1 MARQRTPITAE
12 DLYRFQWLDHVRLDP
27 SGRRVAWDVHR
38 PDAETRDNHAQ
49 IWVAGT
55 SGGRAEAITHG
66 IRDRA
71 PEWSPD
77 GRHLAYLSKQGQ
89 RDQVFVLDPML
100 GPGRPLTAIPDG
112 VLSFRW
118 SPDGRRLAFTARVPS
133 EPDLVVE
140 DPRPPEGPALRRPPV
155 ARVVRGFDW
164 RFNGTGFFDG
174 RRVHLFV
181 IDFDPRATV
190 LPEPRQVTDGAWDV
204 EGYEWSPDGEAFCVT
219 GDARPGSDLRRA
231 RDLSIVPLDTGTP
244 EPIVSGLVAA
254 GPRWAPDGRTIAF
267 MAPRDLAAG
276 HLQRV
281 WVTEAGTG
289 HEPRCLTADFDVQV
303 GGAVIG
309 DLWLRGGP
317 GLRWAPDGSRLYFL
331 GSSRGATNVYS
342 VDLGG
347 EVRAELAPAH
357 RAIFDFDVAPGI
369 LAFGANN
376 PLEAGDVYLA
386 NLEAPAERQVTNLNA
401 WLRERSLV
409 APEEQSFTAGD
420 GLELQGWLLRP
431 QGVSEARRAPLVLEV
446 HGGPNGMYGWTF
458 MHEFQLLCANGI
470 GVLYLNPRGSD
481 GYGEDFM
488 HRVVQDWGG
497 GDAEDLLLA
506 LDQLTARERWVDD
519 ARLGVAGGSY
529 GGYMTNWLIGHTT
542 RFRAAVS
549 MRSICNL
556 VSEYTQHDIVMWGTE
571 QLGPIEWP
579 DPETLW
585 HRSPIRYVRDIETPL
600 LLLHGESD
608 LRCAIS
614 QAEELFGALHLLGKE
629 VELVRF
635 PGESHDLSRNGR
647 PDRRVERL
655 NRILGWFQRHLTT
668 TRRRGG
674 TGRGRRKRAEAGASA
689 GAGTVPSPADDAPA
703 KLG

>member
-1 MARQRTPITAE
+1 MARERTPITAE

-38 PDAETRDNHAQ
+38 PDAETRENRAR

-55 SGGRAEAITHG
+55 SGGRGEAVTDG
-66 IRDRA
+66 TRDRA

-77 GRHLAYLSKQGQ
+77 GRHLAYLSKRGQ
-89 RDQVFVLDPML
+89 RDQIFLLDPDL
-100 GPGRPLTAIPDG
+100 GPGRPLTAIQDG
-112 VLSFRW
+112 VVSFRW

-164 RFNGTGFFDG
+164 RFNGAGFFDG

-181 IDFDPRATV
+181 IDVDPKATV
-190 LPEPRQVTDGAWDV
+190 LPEPRQVTHGGWSV
-204 EGYEWSPDGEAFCVT
+204 EGYDWSPDGDAFVIT
-219 GDARPGSDLRRA
+219 GDAQPGADLRRA
-231 RDLSIVPLDTGTP
+231 RDVSIVPLAGGVP
-244 EPIVSGLVAA
+244 EPIVSGLAA
-254 GPRWAPDGRTIAF
+254 SGPRWAPDGRSISF

-276 HLQRV
+276 HLQRA
-281 WVTEAGTG
+281 WVVDAGAG

-303 GGAVIG
+303 GGGVIG

-317 GLRWAPDGSRLYFL
+317 GLRWSEDSSRLFFL

-347 EVRAELAPAH
+347 VVRAELAPAH
-357 RAIFDFDVAPGI
+357 RAIFDFDVAGGL

-376 PLEAGDVYLA
+376 PVEAGDVYLA
-386 NLEAPAERQVTNLNA
+386 ALEAPAERQVTDLNP

-409 APEEQSFTAGD
+409 SPEEQTFTAGD

-431 QGVSEARRAPLVLEV
+431 QGASEARRAPLVLEI

-481 GYGEDFM
+481 GYGEEFM

-506 LDQLTARERWVDD
+506 LDQLVAREPWVDD
-519 ARLGVAGGSY
+519 GRLGVAGGSY

-579 DPETLW
+579 DPENLW
-585 HRSPIRYVRDIETPL
+585 RRSPIRYVRDIETPL
-600 LLLHGESD
+600 LLLHGEAD

-655 NRILGWFQRHLTT
+655 NRILRWFQSHLTAPRRRST
-668 TRRRGG
+668 AGTRRRKPAAAGAG
-674 TGRGRRKRAEAGASA
+674 ARSVSDTAPDGEAATGRG
-689 GAGTVPSPADDAPA
+689 
-703 KLG
+703 

>member
-1 MARQRTPITAE
+1 MRGGAPARAYVWGVARERTPISAE
-12 DLYRFQWLDHVRLDP
+12 DLYRFRWLDRVRLDP

-38 PDAETRDNHAQ
+38 GNAEARENRAQ
-49 IWVAGT
+49 IWVAEI
-55 SGGRAEAITHG
+55 SGGRGEVVTDGA
-66 IRDRA
+66 RDRA

-77 GRHLAYLSKQGQ
+77 GRHLAYLSRQGQ
-89 RDQVFVLDPML
+89 ADQVFLLDPDR
-100 GPGRPLTAIPDG
+100 GPGRPLTAIKEG

-118 SPDGRRLAFTARVPS
+118 SPDGRRLAFTARVPT

-140 DPRPPEGPALRRPPV
+140 DPRPPEGALGRPPV

-164 RFNGTGFFDG
+164 RFNGVGFFDG

-181 IDFDPRATV
+181 VDVDLAGTAPLEA
-190 LPEPRQVTDGAWDV
+190 RQITHGAWDV
-204 EGYEWSPDGEAFCVT
+204 EGYDWSPRGDAFVIT
-219 GDARPGSDLRRA
+219 GDAAPGADLRRA
-231 RDLSIVPLDTGTP
+231 RDVSIVPLDTGVP
-244 EPIVSGLVAA
+244 EPIVAGLLAA
-254 GPRWAPDGRTIAF
+254 APRWSPDGRQIAF
-267 MAPRDLAAG
+267 MAPRDLTAG
-276 HLQRV
+276 HYERV
-281 WVTEAGTG
+281 WVTAAGPG
-289 HEPRCLTADFDVQV
+289 EGASEPRCLTAGLDVQV
-303 GGAVIG
+303 GGSVIG

-317 GLRWAPDGSRLYFL
+317 GLRWDGDGSRIFFL
-331 GSSRGATNVYS
+331 GSSRGASSVYS
-342 VDLGG
+342 VDLRG
-347 EVRAELAPAH
+347 EVRVELAPAH
-357 RAIFDFDVAPGI
+357 RAIFDFDVAQRF
-369 LAFGANN
+369 LVFGANN
-376 PLEAGDVYLA
+376 AVEAGDVYLA
-386 NLEAPAERQVTNLNA
+386 DLEQPVERQVTDLNP
-401 WLRERSLV
+401 WLRERSL
-409 APEEQSFTAGD
+409 ASPEEQTFTAGD

-431 QGVSEARRAPLVLEV
+431 PGASEARPAPLVLEV

-458 MHEFQLLCANGI
+458 MHEFQLLCAAGI

-506 LDQLTARERWVDD
+506 LDQVTARERWVD
-519 ARLGVAGGSY
+519 AERLGVAGGSY

-556 VSEYTQHDIVMWGTE
+556 VSEYAQHDIVSWGRE

-600 LLLHGESD
+600 LLLHGEAD

-635 PGESHDLSRNGR
+635 PGEAHDLSRNGR

-655 NRILGWFQRHLTT
+655 HRILGWFESHLM
-668 TRRRGG
+668 
-674 TGRGRRKRAEAGASA
+674 AGQAPTNQEVSA
-689 GAGTVPSPADDAPA
+689 QPGAAPV
-703 KLG
+703 L

>member
-1 MARQRTPITAE
+1 MARERTPITAE
-12 DLYRFQWLDHVRLDP
+12 DLYRFRWLDHVRLDP
-27 SGRRVAWDVHR
+27 TGRRVAWDVHR
-38 PDAETRDNHAQ
+38 GDAEARENRAQ
-49 IWVAGT
+49 IWVAET
-55 SGGRAEAITHG
+55 SGGRGEVVTEG
-66 IRDRA
+66 SRDRA

-77 GRHLAYLSKQGQ
+77 GRHLAYLSKRGQ
-89 RDQVFVLDPML
+89 SDQIFLLDPDL
-100 GPGRPLTAIPDG
+100 PPGRPLTAVEDG

-118 SPDGRRLAFTARVPS
+118 SPDGRRLAFAARVPS
-133 EPDLVVE
+133 QPDLVVD

-164 RFNGTGFFDG
+164 RFNGAGFFDG

-181 IDFDPRATV
+181 IDVDRGATV
-190 LPEPRQVTDGAWDV
+190 LPQPRQITRGGWDV
-204 EGYEWSPDGEAFCVT
+204 EGYDWSPP
-219 GDARPGSDLRRA
+219 GDAFVITADAVPGADLRRA
-231 RDLSIVPLDTGTP
+231 RDVSIVALETGVP
-244 EPIVSGLVAA
+244 EPAVSGLAA
-254 GPRWAPDGRTIAF
+254 SGPRWSPDGRHVAF

-276 HLQRV
+276 HYQRV
-281 WVTEAGTG
+281 WLTDVASGAGAA
-289 HEPRCLTADFDVQV
+289 EPRCLTAGFDVQV
-303 GGAVIG
+303 GGSVIG

-317 GLRWAPDGSRLYFL
+317 GLRWAADGSRIFFL

-342 VDLGG
+342 VDLEG
-347 EVRAELAPAH
+347 EVRVELAPAH
-357 RAIFDFDVAPGI
+357 RAIFDFDVAPGL
-369 LAFGANN
+369 LAFGAGNAV
-376 PLEAGDVYLA
+376 EAGDVYLSD
-386 NLEAPAERQVTNLNA
+386 LERPVERQVTDLNP

-409 APEEQSFTAGD
+409 SPQEQTFTAGD

-431 QGVSEARRAPLVLEV
+431 PGASEARPAPLVLEV

-458 MHEFQLLCANGI
+458 MHEFQLLCAAGI

-506 LDQLTARERWVDD
+506 LDQATARERWVDQ

-529 GGYMTNWLIGHTT
+529 GGYMTNWLIGHTN

-556 VSEYTQHDIVMWGTE
+556 VSEYTQHDIVTWGQE

-579 DPETLW
+579 DPDTLW
-585 HRSPIRYVRDIETPL
+585 RRSPIRYVRDMETPL

-655 NRILGWFQRHLTT
+655 HRIVGWFESHLGP
-668 TRRRGG
+668 R
-674 TGRGRRKRAEAGASA
+674 GRGRTRSKKVGAAQPGS
-689 GAGTVPSPADDAPA
+689 APA
-703 KLG
+703 L